1 MRLKKP
7 KFWNSIN
14 FLSICLWPLSLI
26 TVIFN
31 ILKTHIITGFRFN
44 IPVICVGNVFIGGTG
59 KTPLSIYIYNLLK
72 KRRFKPQRMQST
84 SARPRAQATALHSL
98 GQYLHLVNFKELSLE
113 NQLSLNFN
121 IL

>member
-72 KRRFKPQRMQST
+72 KRRFKPAIVRKYYKSHLDEIKVIDFDHSDVVRHPLVSKIVKAYSSDNDQS
-84 SARPRAQATALHSL
+84 
-98 GQYLHLVNFKELSLE
+98 
-113 NQLSLNFN
+113 
-121 IL
+121 